1 MLPAEQ
7 AEHCSGKTAVEAMRL
22 WWMFTVESRKK
33 QMWMEEETDGV

>member
-7 AEHCSGKTAVEAMRL
+7 TGCCSGKAAVEAMWL

-33 QMWMEEETDGV
+33 QMWMEEETNGT